1 MSDAVELE
9 TLSEDQCWPLLA
21 RKDVGRLAVA
31 IRNQPDIFPVNY
43 RVDSETIVVKTAPG
57 LKLAAA
63 GLGDGV
69 AFEVDAI
76 DEHHHTGWSVVVRG
90 VAREIESLDELLDAD
105 RLLLEPWAAGT
116 KNRFLRI
123 TPTVVTGRRLPG

>member
-1 MSDAVELE
+1 MPDATKLE

-21 RKDVGRLAVA
+21 RKEVGRLAVS

-43 RVDSETIVVKTAPG
+43 RVDGETIVVKSAAG

-63 GLGDGV
+63 GLGEGV

-76 DEHHHTGWSVVVRG
+76 DELHHTGWSIVVRG
-90 VAREIESLDELLDAD
+90 VAREIESLNVAVATGILLQH
-105 RLLLEPWAAGT
+105 
-116 KNRFLRI
+116 LR
-123 TPTVVTGRRLPG
+123 G